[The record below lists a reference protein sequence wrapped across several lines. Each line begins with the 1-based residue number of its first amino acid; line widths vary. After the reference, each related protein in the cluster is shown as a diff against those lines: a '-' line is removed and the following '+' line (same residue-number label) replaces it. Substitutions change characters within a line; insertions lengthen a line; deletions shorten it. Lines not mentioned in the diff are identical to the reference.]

1 MKKTYKKTTAAVMA
15 SFLAVSTACAALP
28 VAASAEEDGKLKVT
42 LCVGR
47 KNDLSF
53 QQSAYEGVM
62 KVQEELG
69 DKYEVN
75 VVEMSDDTTKWEAA
89 LYDAADSGSDIIIG
103 AAFQNKENFENI
115 PLDYP
120 DTKFILLD
128 QDVDYSSGDLSN
140 VLSVL
145 FDSNQSG
152 FLAGAATA
160 YYTES
165 ENGNADKVIGFVG
178 GTESS
183 TVNNFLVGYAEGA
196 KYVDPEIKV
205 LTAYVGDFLDTAKA
219 KDLANAQMSE
229 GADVVF
235 QVAGAAGNGVIEAA
249 SEKEGTVAIG
259 VDSDQYA
266 ALEGSD
272 LQQAVMTSSLKMLN
286 NAIFKICSDYA
297 EDQDSV
303 PFGSVVTY
311 GLEEDAVGIV
321 FNDRLTECIGEENVQ
336 NVKDILSK
344 IQSGE
349 IKVSDVSE
357 LSDDELSAIVN
368 G

>member
-1 MKKTYKKTTAAVMA
+1 M
-15 SFLAVSTACAALP
+15 
-28 VAASAEEDGKLKVT
+28 
-42 LCVGR
+42 
-47 KNDLSF
+47 
-53 QQSAYEGVM
+53 
-62 KVQEELG
+62 
-69 DKYEVN
+69 
-75 VVEMSDDTTKWEAA
+75 
-89 LYDAADSGSDIIIG
+89 
-103 AAFQNKENFENI
+103 
-115 PLDYP
+115 
-120 DTKFILLD
+120 
-128 QDVDYSSGDLSN
+128 DYSSGDLSN

-152 FLAGAATA
+152 FLAGAAAA

-272 LQQAVMTSSLKMLN
+272 LQQARYDFQS
-286 NAIFKICSDYA
+286 
-297 EDQDSV
+297 
-303 PFGSVVTY
+303 
-311 GLEEDAVGIV
+311 EDAEQC
-321 FNDRLTECIGEENVQ
+321 NL
-336 NVKDILSK
+336 
-344 IQSGE
+344 
-349 IKVSDVSE
+349 
-357 LSDDELSAIVN
+357 
-368 G
+368 